1 MSTIVF
7 YFGLVFVVLVV
18 ASFIPGISE
27 LVQPIIRLLFMV
39 LTAVSQMAG
48 SWAVVAVK
56 GLVGAHVQFIRH
68 LLKSAE
74 SIDPTLEVRD
84 KA

>member
-1 MSTIVF
+1 
-7 YFGLVFVVLVV
+7 
-18 ASFIPGISE
+18 
-27 LVQPIIRLLFMV
+27 MV